1 MAEIDEKAER
11 RASLVNASVCKGK
24 LLLLWVAALIL
35 LISAVCVYFRHGN
48 LMYDY
53 SKGGK
58 TIAFIDI
65 FSSQTGYYMKTF
77 IPLLLP
83 IVLIATVIFITV
95 ITKTFNAKL
104 DLYVLITVTVLLTL
118 TLVIACVCNVRLK
131 SDSSA
136 YRDGYI
142 DGYIWVKGN
151 KSYYSEFRFEP
162 GMLAALILYLSSG
175 TAFLIFLIS
184 VLSGLNEDTPEEK
197 LFFAGRVPSEFNQ
210 R

>member
-1 MAEIDEKAER
+1 MAEIDERAER

-24 LLLLWVAALIL
+24 LLLLWVASLIL

-53 SKGGK
+53 SIGGK

-83 IVLIATVIFITV
+83 IVLIATVMFITV
-95 ITKTFNAKL
+95 ISKTFNAKL

-136 YRDGYI
+136 YGN
-142 DGYIWVKGN
+142 GYIWVKGN

-175 TAFLIFLIS
+175 TAFLIFLVS

>member
-1 MAEIDEKAER
+1 MAEIDERAER

-104 DLYVLITVTVLLTL
+104 DLYILITVTILLTL
-118 TLVIACVCNVRLK
+118 TLVIVCVCNVRLK

-136 YRDGYI
+136 YGN
-142 DGYIWVKGN
+142 GYIWVKGD

-175 TAFLIFLIS
+175 TAFLIFLVS
-184 VLSGLNEDTPEEK
+184 VLSGLNEDAPEEK
-197 LFFAGRVPSEFNQ
+197 LFFAGRLPSEFNK
-210 R
+210 

>member
-1 MAEIDEKAER
+1 MAEIDERAER

-136 YRDGYI
+136 YRA
-142 DGYIWVKGN
+142 GYIWVKGN

>member
-1 MAEIDEKAER
+1 MAEIDERAER

-104 DLYVLITVTVLLTL
+104 DLYVLITVTILLTL
-118 TLVIACVCNVRLK
+118 TLVIVCVCNVRLK

-136 YRDGYI
+136 YGN
-142 DGYIWVKGN
+142 GYIWVKGD

>member
-1 MAEIDEKAER
+1 MAEIDERAER

-118 TLVIACVCNVRLK
+118 TLVIVCVCNVQIK
-131 SDSSA
+131 ADSSA
-136 YRDGYI
+136 SIYNN

-151 KSYYSEFRFEP
+151 KAYYSEFRFEP

-197 LFFAGRVPSEFNQ
+197 LFFAGRVPSGFNQ

>member
-1 MAEIDEKAER
+1 MAEIDERAER
-11 RASLVNASVCKGK
+11 RASLVNVSVCKGK

-104 DLYVLITVTVLLTL
+104 DLYVLIT
-118 TLVIACVCNVRLK
+118 
-131 SDSSA
+131 
-136 YRDGYI
+136 
-142 DGYIWVKGN
+142 
-151 KSYYSEFRFEP
+151 
-162 GMLAALILYLSSG
+162 
-175 TAFLIFLIS
+175 
-184 VLSGLNEDTPEEK
+184 
-197 LFFAGRVPSEFNQ
+197 
-210 R
+210 